1 MCIYGTHSKMELII
15 IENSNQPIYQQII
28 DQIKNQIINK
38 ELKVGDP
45 LPSIRGLAKSL
56 KTSVITVKRAYLELS
71 KDNFIET
78 ITGKGTFVKSV
89 NDSFLNDE
97 KKELIQKKLDEA
109 IKTAKELNISKA
121 ELIQFLEMAYDNNE
135 KKH

>member
-1 MCIYGTHSKMELII
+1 M
-15 IENSNQPIYQQII
+15 
-28 DQIKNQIINK
+28 
-38 ELKVGDP
+38 
-45 LPSIRGLAKSL
+45 
-56 KTSVITVKRAYLELS
+56 
-71 KDNFIET
+71 
-78 ITGKGTFVKSV
+78 